1 MIVEK
6 HTFKSKSELQAVIQK
21 TSFKSGSLY
30 LNTTQSA
37 LTEIIKQT
45 KPSKSLHIIIL
56 EK

>member
-30 LNTTQSA
+30 LNTTQST